1 MSQYILQRAS
11 CHTLYLCFSSRGC
24 ANAKAV
30 QQSAKVSCEYSASGQ
45 SVVSEADLTEGG
57 PEAEAHG
64 TPSNGMEGAP
74 KHAGGVPHR
83 HQLRCS
89 WHACNYP
96 APCLADCVKALYMA
110 CNHTFK
116 RLA

>member
-64 TPSNGMEGAP
+64 TPPMVWRVPPSMQAVCRTGTSFAA
-74 KHAGGVPHR
+74 AGT
-83 HQLRCS
+83 
-89 WHACNYP
+89 P
-96 APCLADCVKALYMA
+96 AITRLHVLLDCVKALYMA